1 MAGKLLVGGFQKIF
15 MTPPK
20 LPELSQR
27 KIFQAWWPL
36 AASWL
41 LMGFELPIL
50 SAVVARLA
58 DPKIHLAAYGGIVF
72 PLALLIES
80 PIIMLL
86 AASTAL
92 SKDWASY
99 QKMNRFMM
107 LAGFVLSVLHILIAF
122 TPLYDWIVVPLFS
135 PPPEIIEPA
144 RIGLMIMTPWT
155 WAIAY
160 RRFHQGVLIRFGKSR
175 AVSVGTATRLVALVA
190 VLVIGYLINDL
201 PGIVVGTSAIAVA
214 VIVEALYVGWRVYP
228 LMGQLKQA
236 KPIVPALTY
245 PAFFKFYTPLVM
257 TSLLGLLAMPLG
269 TAAIAR
275 MPDALNSLAVWPV
288 VSGFLFMLLS
298 TGIAYNE
305 VVVSLLDEPNS
316 VRPLRRFAIRLSL
329 CTTGVTLLVT
339 ATPLSTLWFQAI
351 SGLTPTLAQL
361 AQASMWLALLRPFVE
376 TFKSWYQGVVIH
388 SKNTRSI
395 TEAVVI
401 FLVATGAVLIAGIAW
416 GQVAGI
422 YVGQIAFLIGYL
434 AQTAWMW
441 WRSQPAL
448 AALYKSNSPPI
459 SDSTSVETA

>member
-1 MAGKLLVGGFQKIF
+1 MASNIQVGGFQQIY

-20 LPELSQR
+20 HPELSQR

-41 LMGFELPIL
+41 LMGFELPML
-50 SAVVARLA
+50 SAVMARLA
-58 DPKIHLAAYGGIVF
+58 DPKIHLAAYGGMVF

-92 SKDWASY
+92 SKDWLSY

-107 LAGFVLSVLHILIAF
+107 IAGFALSVLHILIAF

-160 RRFHQGVLIRFGKSR
+160 RRFHQGVLIRHGKSR
-175 AVSVGTATRLVALVA
+175 AVSVGTATRLVGLIV
-190 VLVIGYLINDL
+190 VLAIGYFINDL

-214 VIVEALYVGWRVYP
+214 VIIEALYVGWRVHP
-228 LMGQLKQA
+228 ILAQLKTA
-236 KPIVPALTY
+236 KPIVPTLTY
-245 PAFFKFYTPLVM
+245 PVFFKFYIPLVM
-257 TSLLGLLAMPLG
+257 TSLLGLLTVPLG
-269 TAAIAR
+269 TAAIGR
-275 MPDALNSLAVWPV
+275 MPNPLDSLAVWPV

-305 VVVSLLDEPNS
+305 VVVSLLDEPNA
-316 VRPLRRFAIRLSL
+316 VRPLRKFAMRLAL
-329 CTTGVTLLVT
+329 TTTAITLLIT
-339 ATPLSTLWFQAI
+339 ATPASVIWFQAL
-351 SGLTPTLAQL
+351 SGLSPGLAQL
-361 AQASMWLALLRPFVE
+361 AQASMWFALLRPFVE

-401 FLVATGAVLIAGIAW
+401 FLIASGGVLLGGIIW
-416 GQVAGI
+416 GQVSGVFVA
-422 YVGQIAFLIGYL
+422 QLAFVIGVFS
-434 AQTAWMW
+434 QTSWMW
-441 WRSQPAL
+441 WRSRPAL
-448 AALYKSNSPPI
+448 ELLYKNNSPPV
-459 SDSTSVETA
+459 SDSTSPEVA

>member
-1 MAGKLLVGGFQKIF
+1 MAGNIQIGGFQQTF

-20 LPELSQR
+20 FPELSQR

-58 DPKIHLAAYGGIVF
+58 DPKIHLAAYGGVVF

-99 QKMNRFMM
+99 QKMNRFMIT
-107 LAGFVLSVLHILIAF
+107 AGFALSMLHVVVAF

-160 RRFHQGVLIRFGKSR
+160 RRFHQGVLIRYGKSR
-175 AVSVGTATRLVALVA
+175 AVSVGTAIRLVGLIV
-190 VLVIGYLINDL
+190 VLAIGYFINDL
-201 PGIVVGTSAIAVA
+201 QGIVVGTSAIAVA
-214 VIVEALYVGWRVYP
+214 VILEALYVGWRVHP
-228 LMGQLKQA
+228 VLVQLKST

-245 PAFFKFYTPLVM
+245 RAFFKFYIPLVM

-269 TAAIAR
+269 TAAIGR
-275 MPDALNSLAVWPV
+275 MPDALDSLAAWPV

-316 VRPLRRFAIRLSL
+316 VRPLRRFAIRLALATSAI
-329 CTTGVTLLVT
+329 TLLVT
-339 ATPLSTLWFQAI
+339 ATPAAAIWFQSL
-351 SGLTPTLAQL
+351 SGLSPALANLAQT
-361 AQASMWLALLRPFVE
+361 SMWFALLRPFVE

-388 SKNTRSI
+388 SKKTRSI

-401 FLVATGAVLIAGIAW
+401 FLTISGSVLIGGIVW
-416 GQVAGI
+416 GQVTGV
-422 YVGQIAFLIGYL
+422 YVGQLAFFMGVF
-434 AQTAWMW
+434 AQTGWMW
-441 WRSQPAL
+441 WRSRPAL
-448 AALYKSNSPPI
+448 EMLYKSNSPPV
-459 SDSTSVETA
+459 SESTSPETA

>member
-1 MAGKLLVGGFQKIF
+1 MAGKLLVGGFQHIF

-107 LAGFVLSVLHILIAF
+107 LSGFFLSVLHILIAF

-175 AVSVGTATRLVALVA
+175 AVSVGTTTRLVALVA
-190 VLVIGYLINDL
+190 VLILGYLINDL

-214 VIVEALYVGWRVYP
+214 VIVEALYVGWRVHP
-228 LMGQLKQA
+228 LLGQLKQA
-236 KPIVPALTY
+236 KPILPVLTY

-316 VRPLRRFAIRLSL
+316 VRPLRRFAMRLSL
-329 CTTGVTLLVT
+329 FTTGVTLLVT

-351 SGLTPTLAQL
+351 SGLTPALAQL

-401 FLVATGAVLIAGIAW
+401 FLVATGAVLIAGIVW
-416 GQVAGI
+416 GQMAGI
-422 YVGQIAFLIGYL
+422 YVGQIAFFIGYL

-448 AALYKSNSPPI
+448 AVLYKNNSPPI